1 MTLKQKILNL
11 LKDQDGLT
19 DRSITDIVIGQGMP
33 QQSVNQC
40 CRTLER
46 SGYISRVKIRGL
58 IRNYINKDNLHA
70 VQEPKKT
77 TSHDKNNSFI
87 SEDMVKKHL
96 EKWLI
101 CNGWKV
107 ENISWGKTRG
117 TDITATKNQYP
128 WLIEVKGEGS
138 REQMRVNYFLS
149 VLGEILQRMDE
160 PNAYYSI
167 AFPDLPQFRRLWERL
182 PTLAKQRTGITALF
196 VTFDGIVT
204 LLK

>member
-1 MTLKQKILNL
+1 
-11 LKDQDGLT
+11 
-19 DRSITDIVIGQGMP
+19 MP

-182 PTLAKQRTGITALF
+182 PTLAKQRSGITALF
-196 VTFDGIVT
+196 VTSDGIVT